1 MSITLV
7 LLGVQLVRVILPIN
21 IFLGLLGNSLNIIV
35 PTRPTLYNYG
45 PNHYFLALGIN
56 NLFGSSLF

>member
-1 MSITLV
+1 MSIKIV

-35 PTRPTLYNYG
+35 PTRPTLYNSG
-45 PNHYFLALGIN
+45 SNHHFLALGIN
-56 NLFGSSLF
+56 NLLGSSLF